1 MQSPKV
7 YKGEPKQGTDVIG
20 FFPHWHHLE
29 LKIPVAGVLSDDS
42 LRQSIR
48 FVLRWSRFMRRI
60 AQLKLTDWDVR
71 TLVVVK
77 FFAYF
82 VAPSRWM
89 LSLVLVCAAVVGVW
103 ALLCREG
110 VLGWAKPAHRSL
122 DGLLRNELFR
132 FRPFVQNLFNRSRCD
147 GQRQSPKK
155 AIVRW
160 R

>member
-1 MQSPKV
+1 
-7 YKGEPKQGTDVIG
+7 
-20 FFPHWHHLE
+20 
-29 LKIPVAGVLSDDS
+29 
-42 LRQSIR
+42 
-48 FVLRWSRFMRRI
+48 MRRI

-110 VLGWAKPAHRSL
+110 VLGWAKTAHHSL
-122 DGLLRNELFR
+122 DG
-132 FRPFVQNLFNRSRCD
+132 VIAQ
-147 GQRQSPKK
+147 
-155 AIVRW
+155 
-160 R
+160 